1 MFVSLSKLS
10 IIVYLIYYMWYKE
23 IWGAS
28 TIILYLTSFI
38 SILFVLADIFFFK
51 KMPIKNINNFV
62 KMYFLFGIYAFLTGF
77 FVCIDKSVFLN
88 SCFRYFSFVFLIYS
102 IWYVCYKSKNINWL
116 INTIFISSLICA
128 FSAFFFGK
136 EYQVEVLVKTMS
148 SINNPNTLGLTM
160 IMGIFTIVL
169 NLKKNKKNFIVN
181 YLILILFLLVIIRC
195 GSRKSLFAGVALI
208 ILGIIDFLSS
218 DDKIKGKINI
228 KKLVIYVVII
238 ISVCCAYFFVI
249 NNYINSSSFIRLQKL
264 FSDGGTSVRLELYRL
279 AIEYWKTSPLFGIGL
294 DQYKILCPYGFFSHS
309 TYAELLSCTGIFGI
323 IIFFFPIISLI
334 LKLLKKIF
342 INNKISYTSKIVLLM
357 IFIELFIGVGQVFTF
372 SFEHLLIL
380 FCISYLGEQELEKS
394 NERTKL

>member
-38 SILFVLADIFFFK
+38 SILFVLADIFFCK

-88 SCFRYFSFVFLIYS
+88 SCFRYFSFAFLIYS